1 MSIFDAIGELC
12 TMPLR
17 CMNEVVKD
25 LSDEGDDESDKFLS
39 LLTFGGSSIIKGA
52 AKTIQRANNKLD

>member
-39 LLTFGGSSIIKGA
+39 LLTLGGSSIIKGA
-52 AKTIQRANNKLD
+52 AKTIQNANNKLD